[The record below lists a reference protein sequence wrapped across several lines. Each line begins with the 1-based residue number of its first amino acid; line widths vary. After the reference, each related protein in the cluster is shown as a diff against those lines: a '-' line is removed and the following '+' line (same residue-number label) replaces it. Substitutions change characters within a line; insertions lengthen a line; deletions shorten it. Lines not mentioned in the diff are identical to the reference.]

1 MGVSVP
7 FSPLPPP
14 LPEYGRVEGLDPVSW
29 DPPSRVGAEGRS
41 RSGLGWFPLPL
52 YRSRWSG
59 FSPSGRGGRNSG
71 LAAILVYTEDDI
83 LVFGEVCEEVLG
95 QEVFECL
102 SSGVQ
107 DIAWIDLKH
116 IQIKVVGTCNVSMIC
131 TRQL

>member
-1 MGVSVP
+1 MDVSVP
-7 FSPLPPP
+7 FSPLPP
-14 LPEYGRVEGLDPVSW
+14 LSLSMGGLKVSTRFFMG
-29 DPPSRVGAEGRS
+29 PPSRVGADGRS

-52 YRSRWSG
+52 DRSRWSG
-59 FSPSGRGGRNSG
+59 FSPFGRGGRNSG

-107 DIAWIDLKH
+107 DIAWIDL
-116 IQIKVVGTCNVSMIC
+116 
-131 TRQL
+131 